1 MCLVIGQSTT
11 WVGLLVLV
19 GLVLLDVM
27 IVVRLVVGRSLLLL
41 LMPSLFFLF

>member
-41 LMPSLFFLF
+41 PMPGLFLLF